1 MAIKVNGTTVI
12 NDSRALS
19 NIASVDATTAA
30 AIGAAGV
37 GGQTTLLVDNA
48 SVGTGSQFE
57 VSFTTGHRYYVVTG
71 SKIKQ
76 GSGSG
81 NYLRGRYKDSS
92 GNAITSTSN
101 IRNFFVGRSN
111 GGSTYTFEDEV
122 RFHTGDPTTASSNQ
136 LDFTV
141 KFYNPYSTTER
152 SWGEHSIILDRLAD
166 TSPREINAGIHSLG
180 MYYNSGNV
188 VRTNAFFFYWSA
200 GSNFTDGRYSV
211 WGIS

>member
-12 NDSRALS
+12 NDSRALQ
-19 NIASVDATTAA
+19 NVASVDATTVAA
-30 AIGAAGV
+30 MGAAGV
-37 GGQTTLLVDNA
+37 GGETTLLVDNA

-57 VSFTTGHRYYVVTG
+57 VSFTTGHKYYVVTG

-76 GSGSG
+76 NRTS
-81 NYLRGRYKDSS
+81 NFLRGRYKDSS

-111 GGSTYTFEDEV
+111 GGSSYTYEDEV
-122 RFHTGDPTTASSNQ
+122 RFFTGDPMNANTNE
-136 LDFTV
+136 LDFIV

-152 SWGEHSIILDRLAD
+152 SWGEHSIVIDQP
-166 TSPREINAGIHSLG
+166 TSNYPREINSGIHSLG
-180 MYYNSGNV
+180 MNYNSGNI

-200 GSNFTDGRYSV
+200 GFNFTGGTYSV

>member
-12 NDSRALS
+12 NDSRQLQ
-19 NIASVDATTAA
+19 NVASVDATTVA

-37 GGQTTLLVDNA
+37 GGETTLLVDNA

-57 VSFTTGHRYYVVTG
+57 VSFTTGHRYYIVTG

-76 GSGSG
+76 STTS
-81 NYLRGRYKDSS
+81 NFLYGRYKDY
-92 GNAITSTSN
+92 GNNPITTTDS

-111 GGSTYTFEDEV
+111 GGSAYNRENEV
-122 RFHTGDPTTASSNQ
+122 RFFTGDPMNASSNQ
-136 LDFTV
+136 LDFIV

-152 SWGEHSIILDRLAD
+152 SWGEHSIIVDRLAD
-166 TSPREINAGIHSLG
+166 THPREINAGIHSLG
-180 MYYNSGNV
+180 MNYNSGNT